1 MSETVPTDDTRTAE
15 QEVLPAATDQS
26 PGTALTA
33 AVDAAA
39 RLPASS
45 AEVPQF
51 LTPRTLAEAKE
62 IARLLADSDFVPK
75 EYRGKP
81 GNVMAAMAHGA
92 EVGLN
97 PMQSL
102 RSIAVI
108 NGRPSMWGDNMLG
121 LVVSSPL
128 CLWYDEG
135 FVESTSDDREAYGW
149 ARTQRA
155 GQEPREQRFSM
166 DDATQANLL
175 GKAGPWKEYPK
186 RMCMLRAR
194 GFLLRDVYPDLLG
207 GMVTREEAMDIAAE
221 HDDRVAAGQA
231 GRAPLADRIGRP
243 SSSSAPPA
251 TVVEG
256 QAEPEQGEAPPELS
270 DTEAAEYSKRIAAL
284 ASPQEANHLTTE
296 LKAYAA
302 TDRRR
307 ELLTA
312 ITKRMKELRAGN

>member
-1 MSETVPTDDTRTAE
+1 MSETAPTDDARTAE
-15 QEVLPAATDQS
+15 QEVLPAADDRS

-33 AVDAAA
+33 AVEAAA
-39 RLPASS
+39 RLPSAP

-51 LTPRTLAEAKE
+51 LTPTTLAEAKE

-81 GNVMAAMAHGA
+81 GNVMAAMAQGA

-102 RSIAVI
+102 RSIAVV

-135 FVESTSDDREAYGW
+135 FVDAPEDGSTPHGW

-155 GQEPREQRFSM
+155 GQAPREQRFSV
-166 DDATQANLL
+166 DDAAQANLL
-175 GKAGPWKEYPK
+175 SKAGPWKEYPK

-221 HDDRVAAGQA
+221 HDERLAAGQA
-231 GRAPLADRIGRP
+231 GRQPLAQRIGQP
-243 SSSSAPPA
+243 AASSAPPA
-251 TVVEG
+251 PAGDDQAAPEPVE
-256 QAEPEQGEAPPELS
+256 AKEISA
-270 DTEAAEYSKRIAAL
+270 DEAAEYSKRIAAL
-284 ASPQEANHLTTE
+284 TSPQEANQLTTE
-296 LKAYAA
+296 LKAYDA

-312 ITKRMKELRAGN
+312 ITKRMKELRAGD